1 MLKNCDLDI
10 IVFSKKLILV
20 LLISLL
26 FSGVVKKNI
35 KLKKN
40 IELLV
45 HIFKR
50 AVDFQSKKLSKEL
63 KTPEIIWPNRKT
75 IFSKF
80 RHLVTLYNSFHI
92 LVWKINPMGIQKRGK
107 ICWHKL
113 IMSRRIFYKE
123 IVYIYFWPKKMVNI
137 RFCTLHDAHWRCMWM
152 IHRFCLL
159 IWLKLRSLINWGWI
173 VNFS

>member
-63 KTPEIIWPNRKT
+63 KTPEII
-75 IFSKF
+75 
-80 RHLVTLYNSFHI
+80 
-92 LVWKINPMGIQKRGK
+92 
-107 ICWHKL
+107 
-113 IMSRRIFYKE
+113 
-123 IVYIYFWPKKMVNI
+123 
-137 RFCTLHDAHWRCMWM
+137 
-152 IHRFCLL
+152 
-159 IWLKLRSLINWGWI
+159 
-173 VNFS
+173 